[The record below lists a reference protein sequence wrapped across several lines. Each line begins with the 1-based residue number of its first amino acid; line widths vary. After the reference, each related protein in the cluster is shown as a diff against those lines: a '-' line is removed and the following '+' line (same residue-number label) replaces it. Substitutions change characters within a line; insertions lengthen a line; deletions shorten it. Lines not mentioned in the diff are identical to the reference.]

1 MRSFKAPIR
10 RAFNQLGFTVIRTSA
25 YAALR
30 RERDELMKRAFALQ
44 AVREGEGAAIDGA
57 DHQAMMAYHIMKAGF
72 DDLEPGFQ
80 PLMDFVKPYTMTSVE
95 RMYHLYT
102 AARYLAQ
109 AKVAGDILECGVW
122 RGGSMM
128 LVAKTLLEAGDTGR
142 TLHLF
147 DTYEGHPKPDSK
159 LDVDMWGNRAVDEWI
174 DLRKTDE
181 TSDWARVSI
190 EEVQANMASTG
201 YPGDRVRL
209 VKGMVEKTAAA
220 NVPEKLALL
229 RLDTDWY
236 ASAKISLEVFWPRL
250 AVGGVL
256 IVDDYGH
263 YKGQRKAVDEFFAA
277 NPQLLHRI
285 DYSCRAIVKTR

>member
-1 MRSFKAPIR
+1 MRRFKKPIR
-10 RAFNQLGFTVIRTSA
+10 QAFNQLGFTVIRTSA
-25 YAALR
+25 YSALR
-30 RERDELMKRAFALQ
+30 RERDDLIRRAFALEN
-44 AVREGEGAAIDGA
+44 ARGGESNPESA
-57 DHQAMMAYHIMKAGF
+57 DHQAMAAYHILKAGF
-72 DDLEPGFQ
+72 DDLEPGFR

-95 RMYHLYT
+95 RMYYLYT

-109 AKVAGDILECGVW
+109 AKVEGDMLECGVW

-128 LVAKTLLEAGDTGR
+128 LVAKALMEAGDTSR

-159 LDVDMWGNRAVDEWI
+159 LDVDMWGNKAVDEWV

-181 TSDWARVSI
+181 TSDWGRVSI
-190 EEVQANMASTG
+190 DEVRANMQSTG
-201 YPGDRVRL
+201 YPTERVKL

-220 NVPEKLALL
+220 NAPEKLSLL

-236 ASAKISLEVFWPRL
+236 ASSKVSLEVLWPRL
-250 AVGGVL
+250 VVGGVL

-263 YKGQRKAVDEFFAA
+263 YKGQRQAVDEYFVG
-277 NPQLLHRI
+277 NPQLMHRI
-285 DYSCRAIVKTR
+285 DYSCRAVVKTR

>member
-1 MRSFKAPIR
+1 MRRLKSPIR

-25 YAALR
+25 YTALR
-30 RERDELMKRAFALQ
+30 RERDELIQRAFALEG
-44 AVREGEGAAIDGA
+44 VRSGGEASVDGA
-57 DHQAMMAYHIMKAGF
+57 DHQAMMAYHILKAGF
-72 DDLEPGFQ
+72 DDLDEQFR
-80 PLMDFVKPYTMTSVE
+80 PLTDSVKPFTMTSVE
-95 RMYHLYT
+95 RMYHLYN
-102 AARYLAQ
+102 AARYLSQ
-109 AKVAGDILECGVW
+109 AKVAGDMLECGVW

-181 TSDWARVSI
+181 TSDWARVTI
-190 EEVQANMASTG
+190 DEVRANMQSTG
-201 YPGDRVRL
+201 YPMDKVKL

-236 ASAKISLEVFWPRL
+236 ASAKVSLEVFWPRL
-250 AVGGVL
+250 VVGGVL

-263 YKGQRKAVDEFFAA
+263 YKGQRKAVDEFFSG